1 MARVEE
7 RKERKGEER
16 RGEKRKGKDK
26 KRKEKKKAGRGRPLE
41 IPRNA
46 LLR

>member
-26 KRKEKKKAGRGRPLE
+26 KRKEKKKAGRGGPLE